1 MSGYIGNAVR
11 ALAFALA
18 ILFASPMVHAQQVAV
33 LQVGG
38 KDLRFEVPAGY
49 VRSSVVQPKLF
60 EITSASA
67 PPTNRLVEGFVSEAD
82 AKRMVAG
89 AMAEQPAYQVQAF
102 RDAEALDFSEADWD
116 ALRPIV
122 AKTFGELDMNA
133 VAASQSDGSAERMG
147 GALGTKVTLAFGE
160 IGKPVVYQDSG
171 DSVRFVMLVPVAIST
186 IGIQRQVVVE
196 CTGAILPLAGKVV
209 FLYVYRKHEDGED
222 SSISRA
228 TLNHFVER
236 AIALNQAPAATPVAT
251 PAVSP

>member
-1 MSGYIGNAVR
+1 MSGNAGRNAR

-18 ILFASPMVHAQQVAV
+18 MLFASPIAWAQQVV
-33 LQVGG
+33 SLQVGG
-38 KDLRFEVPAGY
+38 KDLRFEVPDGY
-49 VRSSVVQPKLF
+49 LRASVAQPKLF
-60 EITSASA
+60 EISSAAA

-89 AMAEQPAYQVQAF
+89 AMAEQPSYQVQAY

-116 ALRPIV
+116 ALRPII

-133 VAASQSDGSAERMG
+133 VADSESGGSAERMG
-147 GALGTKVTLAFGE
+147 DALGAKVTLAFGD

-171 DSVRFVMLVPVAIST
+171 DSVRFVMLIPATISSA
-186 IGIQRQVVVE
+186 GIQRQIVVE

-209 FLYVYRKHEDGED
+209 FLYVYRKHEDGGD

-228 TLNHFVER
+228 TLDHFVER
-236 AIALNQAPAATPVAT
+236 AIALNQASAVAPAA
-251 PAVSP
+251 SP